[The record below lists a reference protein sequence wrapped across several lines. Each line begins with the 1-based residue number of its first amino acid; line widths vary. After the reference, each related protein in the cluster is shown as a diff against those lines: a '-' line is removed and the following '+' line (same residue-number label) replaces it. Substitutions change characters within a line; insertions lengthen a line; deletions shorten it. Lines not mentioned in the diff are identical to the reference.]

1 MALNGVNGTTNTPST
16 FTTTKLE
23 KHFSDNMQQISE
35 DLANGLRGTGNQHN
49 ISISAMP
56 ENETGNQHNI
66 SISAMPEN
74 ETEKMTHKNAK
85 EWCKTYMI
93 EHNCS
98 KEEAEVAFKEKFG
111 YDIPLSTGQKIGRS
125 LIFAPFGINIQA
137 IDAATGNK
145 LGVNNFI
152 NGQKE

>member
-1 MALNGVNGTTNTPST
+1 MTLNGVNGTTNTQPT
-16 FTTTKLE
+16 PTTMRLE
-23 KHFSDNMQQISE
+23 KHFSDNMQKISE
-35 DLANGLRGTGNQHN
+35 DLTNGLRGAGNQHN
-49 ISISAMP
+49 IS
-56 ENETGNQHNI
+56 T
-66 SISAMPEN
+66 SAMPEN

-98 KEEAEVAFKEKFG
+98 KEEAKVAFKEKFG
-111 YDIPLSTGQKIGRS
+111 YDVPLSTGQKIGRS

-152 NGQKE
+152 NGQTKK